1 MQMRNKIRVTSP
13 FIKSIVDSLVAQQK
27 ITYKLDNRLIMN
39 AATEKNFE
47 KLKYLHSRMG
57 LKINYLVLN
66 EAVESGCSVQFV
78 EYLCMNGADTSYSIY
93 KAVERFELLKVVQ
106 KYGGWGNNET
116 SIPTYYASRG
126 DLDKLKWVRN
136 HGCSWNESAMRIA
149 VSAGHLNV
157 VKYCH
162 DNKCPHNSDL
172 KFYAAYHG
180 RLHVL
185 EYLHEKGY
193 PWGDTLNGAV
203 ENDRVDILK
212 WAIEHGCPTNN
223 RVVCWNAAARGSLR
237 CLKYAHE
244 SGCKKYNV
252 LLLGEISV
260 FLTCSHRSVG
270 QYRTQHSTAEETQG
284 LCKIRA
290 RKWTD

>member
-1 MQMRNKIRVTSP
+1 MRNKIRVTSP

-162 DNKCPHNSDL
+162 ENKCPHNSDL

-244 SGCKKYNV
+244 SGCPWDNTVLSIAQLKK
-252 LLLGEISV
+252 
-260 FLTCSHRSVG
+260 HRDCVK
-270 QYRTQHSTAEETQG
+270 YALENG
-284 LCKIRA
+284 LIE
-290 RKWTD
+290 DDE